1 MEKEAK
7 EMNLEEKEERVR
19 EAFIEYN
26 KTGKM
31 NDIVRAEMEKY
42 AREDGDLNRGV
53 IKKIIAFAG
62 AVVVVLFLA
71 FFCYAIKIQSKLL
84 CVLAVGILVYC
95 IFSILIACAVL
106 KKRRKST
113 NTGKFKQF

>member
-7 EMNLEEKEERVR
+7 EMNLEEQEERVR

-42 AREDGDLNRGV
+42 AREDGDLNQRF
-53 IKKIIAFAG
+53 IKKIIVLAGVLVGVFFLVFFA
-62 AVVVVLFLA
+62 
-71 FFCYAIKIQSKLL
+71 CAIKMQSKLF
-84 CVLAVGILVYC
+84 CVVAVGFLIYC
-95 IFSILIACAVL
+95 IFSMGVIYAVL
-106 KKRRKST
+106 KKRK
-113 NTGKFKQF
+113 NCK